1 MGSGELLRDWS
12 RSEAGG
18 EAPLRVA
25 HLVQY
30 LSVGGIERMV
40 ERMAVAGPAHGLA
53 VEVIAY
59 LEDGPLRPLLEA
71 RGVPV
76 SVLPTRP
83 GLSPSLPLRLARHLR
98 KRRIDVVHS
107 HHVGPFLYGAAA
119 SRLAG
124 AAQVH
129 TEHSVEFYD
138 AARRRAIGRAMP
150 YFAEVVCVA
159 QGISDWRREHLGTHD
174 AVIENGVAI
183 PAHSASARADARAA
197 LGVDA
202 DAFVVGCLARLS
214 PEKDH
219 RTLVEAFAQIA
230 GELPRGHLVLI
241 GDGPLRADLE
251 RQIADAGLGDRVSVL
266 GRRLDAD
273 AVVPAFDVGALASV
287 REGLP
292 LALLEIMATA
302 TPVVATSVGGIPAL
316 LAAGGGR
323 VVRPGDPAALASAL
337 LGYAHD
343 PARRAADGAVARQLV
358 AARYSDAQMNSRY
371 AEIYRRVAA
380 RRRG

>member
-1 MGSGELLRDWS
+1 LANWS
-12 RSEAGG
+12 RSETGG

-40 ERMAVAGPAHGLA
+40 ERMAIAGPAHGLA

-59 LEDGPLRPLLEA
+59 LEDGPLRALLEA

-76 SVLPTRP
+76 FVLPTRP
-83 GLSPSLPLRLARHLR
+83 GLSPTLPLRLARHLR

-119 SRLAG
+119 AKLAG

-150 YFAEVVCVA
+150 HLARVVCVA
-159 QGISDWRREHLGTHD
+159 QEISDWRREHLGCD
-174 AVIENGVAI
+174 DVVIENGVAVPPI
-183 PAHSASARADARAA
+183 GAGAKESARTA
-197 LGVDA
+197 LGLDS

-219 RTLVEAFAQIA
+219 RTLVEAFARLA
-230 GELPRGHLVLI
+230 EALPRAHLVLI
-241 GDGPLRADLE
+241 GDGPLRAELE
-251 RQIADAGLGDRVSVL
+251 RQIEDSQLGARVSVL

-273 AVVPAFDVGALASV
+273 AIVPAFDVGALASV

-292 LALLEIMATA
+292 LALLEIMATGA
-302 TPVVATSVGGIPAL
+302 PVVATGVGGIPAL
-316 LAAGGGR
+316 LAGGGGR
-323 VVRPGDPAALASAL
+323 VVPAREPAALAAAL
-337 LGYAHD
+337 LDYARD
-343 PARRAADGAVARQLV
+343 PERLVSDGHAARRLIES
-358 AARYSDAQMNSRY
+358 RYSDVQMNSRY
-371 AEIYRRVAA
+371 AALYRSTAA
-380 RRRG
+380 RRRA